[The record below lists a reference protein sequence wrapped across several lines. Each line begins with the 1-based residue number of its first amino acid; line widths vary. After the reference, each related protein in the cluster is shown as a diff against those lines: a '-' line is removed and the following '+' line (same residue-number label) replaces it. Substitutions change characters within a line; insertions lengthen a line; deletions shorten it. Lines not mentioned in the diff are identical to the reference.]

1 MFLFLLSGAL
11 ALTLAA
17 AAVAWFVPPRLRLAA
32 WTLVIV
38 AVVVPWTSWVGHEHW
53 AGVTWIPFMP
63 PLRLR
68 DMTLNVIFY
77 VPFGLFFRLRMPA
90 GRRFGLA
97 VASAFVLSLATEFTQ
112 VYSHGRFPS
121 MTDVATN
128 TIGAA
133 IGAWVVSRRGGAG
146 GPADPAGLP

>member
-1 MFLFLLSGAL
+1 VRFLLTGAF
-11 ALTLAA
+11 ALTF
-17 AAVAWFVPPRLRLAA
+17 AAVVVGWLVPARLRLAA

-38 AVVVPWTSWVGHEHW
+38 IVVVPWSGWVGHEHW
-53 AGVTWIPFMP
+53 ARVIWVPFMP

-68 DMTLNVIFY
+68 DVVLNVIFY
-77 VPFGLFFRLRMPA
+77 VPFGLFFPQ
-90 GRRFGLA
+90 GRRGAGKFALA
-97 VASAFVLSLATEFTQ
+97 VGCAFLLSVATELTQ

-133 IGAWVVSRRGGAG
+133 VGAG
-146 GPADPAGLP
+146 LARLRRWS